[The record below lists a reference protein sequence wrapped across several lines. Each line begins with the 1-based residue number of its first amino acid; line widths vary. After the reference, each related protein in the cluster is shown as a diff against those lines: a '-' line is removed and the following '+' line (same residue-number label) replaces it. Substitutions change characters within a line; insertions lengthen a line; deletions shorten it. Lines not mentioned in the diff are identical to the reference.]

1 MPSQVYTYPFSPQEA
16 PESENRAQAPCRIK
30 ESSRYLFKS
39 LKILD
44 RIRTDEQQNLYQRV
58 DYVLK
63 ACVMT
68 AACFMP
74 LKPVKKEA

>member
-1 MPSQVYTYPFSPQEA
+1 MPSQVYTYPFSHRET

-30 ESSRYLFKS
+30 ELSRYLFKS

-44 RIRTDEQQNLYQRV
+44 RIGADEQQNLYQRV
-58 DYVLK
+58 DYALK
-63 ACVMT
+63 VCVMT
-68 AACFMP
+68 SAYFMP